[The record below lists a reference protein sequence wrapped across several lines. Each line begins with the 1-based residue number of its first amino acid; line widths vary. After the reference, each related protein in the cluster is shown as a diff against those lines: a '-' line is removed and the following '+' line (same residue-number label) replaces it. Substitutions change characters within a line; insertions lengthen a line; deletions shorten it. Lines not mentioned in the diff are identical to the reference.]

1 MSPLFPNTSPTLF
14 ALVGEGNH
22 KLSGSNKGSGDPFVE
37 NDRQTGTFSGNHQ
50 PRARQVRG
58 GEVSRRKELDT
69 RVSSDSHT
77 KEYFLGLYPMIRLF
91 SASDSQDRSRM
102 PC

>member
-1 MSPLFPNTSPTLF
+1 MSTLFPNTSPTLF
-14 ALVGEGNH
+14 ELVGGGNH

-58 GEVSRRKELDT
+58 GEVSHRKELDT
-69 RVSSDSHT
+69 RVSLDSHT
-77 KEYFLGLYPMIRLF
+77 KEYFLGLSVDLAF
-91 SASDSQDRSRM
+91 
-102 PC
+102 

>member
-1 MSPLFPNTSPTLF
+1 M
-14 ALVGEGNH
+14 
-22 KLSGSNKGSGDPFVE
+22 SGSNKGSGDPFVE

-69 RVSSDSHT
+69 SGSSDSHT
-77 KEYFLGLYPMIRLF
+77 KEYFLGLSVDLAFQCFRF
-91 SASDSQDRSRM
+91 ARQVSD
-102 PC
+102 PLLLVLINT